1 MDGVTSTRPSRQ
13 DGSIELVAVGDV
25 FLNRADP
32 DESFAHVRHLL
43 QGGGLTFGN
52 SEGTYA
58 QDPQADDDMMAAILA
73 APGNIAALGRAG
85 FDVMSVAN
93 NHINDWGRAGMHATV
108 EGLQRAGVRP
118 VGFGRDVEEA
128 FAPACLTIGD
138 TRIAFVAASMIG
150 SWNAAATADGDGVA
164 MLEVSTQYH
173 DLHRQP
179 GSPPHVRSQ
188 LTEAAAARVARSF
201 EAASREADLVVGSFH
216 WGVHCFPAMLAEYEG
231 QLARLAIDHGADVIL
246 GHHQHILKGV
256 DFHQGKPILH
266 GLGNFAF
273 DLPGI
278 EQIAK
283 PRAVRETIEIHGEYG
298 IFSRDGYPTVPFHEE
313 SRMTVVAHIG
323 FSERHHPTVE
333 FTPCLINPL
342 GQPVPIL
349 PIDEAAFTRFLAYLE
364 RIHWLA
370 DLHPRIE
377 ARGDRIAILPA

>member
-1 MDGVTSTRPSRQ
+1 MDDLT
-13 DGSIELVAVGDV
+13 LVAVGDV
-25 FLNRADP
+25 FLNRDDP
-32 DESFAHVRHLL
+32 DESFAHVAPLL
-43 QGGGLTFGN
+43 QAGNLTFGN

-58 QDPQADDDMMAAILA
+58 TAPQADDDMMAAILA
-73 APGNIAALGRAG
+73 APGNIAALARAG

-93 NHINDWGRAGMHATV
+93 NHINDWGRAGMRSTL
-108 EGLQRAGVRP
+108 EGLRQAGIRP
-118 VGFGRDVEEA
+118 VGFGRDVDEA
-128 FAPACLTIGD
+128 FAPTCVTVGD
-138 TRIAFVAASMIG
+138 RRIAFVAASMIG
-150 SWNAAATADGDGVA
+150 SWNAAAQADRDGVA
-164 MLEVSTQYH
+164 MLEVATQYH

-201 EAASREADLVVGSFH
+201 QAAARQADFVVGSFH

-323 FSERHHPTVE
+323 LKQGQVPSVAL
-333 FTPCLINPL
+333 TPCLINQQ
-342 GQPVPIL
+342 GQPVPIR
-349 PIDEAAFTRFLAYLE
+349 PAEEAAWARFIVYLR